1 MIEKYF
7 ILFLAIIIISV
18 ISSNPILTLV
28 SLVSLFILVKLTYRK
43 GFTVVFAFMV
53 TWQWLEITIKV
64 LYADLLFIPVS
75 QLIDTNSYDESV
87 IYSLLGLTALSSGIF
102 LLTKNLPAISIEKL
116 RNETRCFSEK
126 KLFILWIVFSFFN
139 SFISGIMFKF
149 MSLQQIFAGL
159 LNIKMVIV
167 ASLLFVSFLN
177 NRDKRYVYFVIATEL
192 LLGFTGYFSGFKTII
207 FYLIIITVTIYP
219 KLNIRVSFR
228 YAVVF
233 GLLFVFA
240 IAWILIRNDYRNYLN
255 GGSGMQVV
263 EVTMSKRLD
272 YLTNL
277 ISNIDFANA
286 GQGIEQTIN
295 RVSYSDFLAEVM
307 DRVPAYVSYQNGNL
321 FLETLKSI
329 FMPRLLFPQKKILD
343 DSEITNAY
351 TGRNYSGASK
361 GTSIGIGYMAYY
373 YIDFGKNI
381 MLIFIFLQGLLYGLV
396 YKYFVKKLDTEFLVY
411 SVTLPLLMGVYLY
424 ETSQP
429 KIIEGL
435 ISSSIIMAVSV
446 KYFLRYFISYVRIYN
461 D

>member
-1 MIEKYF
+1 M
-7 ILFLAIIIISV
+7 
-18 ISSNPILTLV
+18 
-28 SLVSLFILVKLTYRK
+28 
-43 GFTVVFAFMV
+43 
-53 TWQWLEITIKV
+53 
-64 LYADLLFIPVS
+64 
-75 QLIDTNSYDESV
+75 
-87 IYSLLGLTALSSGIF
+87 
-102 LLTKNLPAISIEKL
+102 
-116 RNETRCFSEK
+116 
-126 KLFILWIVFSFFN
+126 
-139 SFISGIMFKF
+139 
-149 MSLQQIFAGL
+149 
-159 LNIKMVIV
+159 
-167 ASLLFVSFLN
+167 
-177 NRDKRYVYFVIATEL
+177 
-192 LLGFTGYFSGFKTII
+192 
-207 FYLIIITVTIYP
+207 TIYP

-255 GGSGMQVV
+255 GGSGIQVV

-272 YLTNL
+272 YLTDL